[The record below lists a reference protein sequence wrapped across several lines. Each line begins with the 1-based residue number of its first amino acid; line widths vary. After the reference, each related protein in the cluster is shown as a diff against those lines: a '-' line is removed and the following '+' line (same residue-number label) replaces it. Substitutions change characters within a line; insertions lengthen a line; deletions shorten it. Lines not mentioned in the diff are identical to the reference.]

1 MKKLTL
7 ILAAS
12 FLATPALAA
21 DEFGSRFGDT
31 TPYALNNGV
40 EAAVADASGIDM
52 SDLNDITPAA
62 GDEGVE
68 VEVDATVETD
78 ADAEAH
84 GDDHAHDGHTDA
96 DVEAETDATVDGDVD
111 ADVETEVEVEGEAD
125 AEHGDDHSAE

>member
-1 MKKLTL
+1 MNKLTL

-84 GDDHAHDGHTDA
+84 GDEG
-96 DVEAETDATVDGDVD
+96 VETETDATVDTDAEVEGDVD

-125 AEHGDDHSAE
+125 AEHGHDHSAE